1 MPRDGEYIHAQ
12 WEQALQRRGVNSV
25 RLLMRIS
32 AGPDADSIFRSLM
45 AEPPFPPRAFV
56 ESWLARSDGSAG
68 KLGRKLLWPILLVMV
83 AAGVMWCA
91 VTFGDVQILPLL
103 ARVG

>member
-56 ESWLARSDGSAG
+56 ESWLVSHDESVG
-68 KLGRKLLWPILLVMV
+68 KIGRRLLWPILLVIV
-83 AAGVMWCA
+83 AAGIVWA
-91 VTFGDVQILPLL
+91 AITIGDFQITPLL
-103 ARVG
+103 ARNG